1 MNIHELNCPKRDRT
15 IEPLEKPVSIVEV
28 VGSSGVGKSTLL
40 QTLCGNNR
48 QIQPGI
54 RLSRFQTLPEW
65 IDNLVFGLT
74 TYFHQEQSTRWFTRT
89 ELRSMV
95 YLDAWYQ
102 ALEQPIPNQPRAIV
116 WDQGPIYRLAM
127 LQEFGP
133 KMTHSSSY
141 ETWWNAQLKKWAAK
155 LDLLVWLD
163 APDEILIERIYNRNQ
178 FHEIKGKS
186 SEEGYDFL
194 RRYRET
200 AGQIIDRLIVT
211 QNLKVLRYDT
221 SKISSPQIADQV
233 LDMLDL
239 NSAY

>member
-1 MNIHELNCPKRDRT
+1 MKIHQLNGARRDRT
-15 IEPLEKPVSIVEV
+15 TEPHKQSVFNVEV

-65 IDNLVFGLT
+65 VDNLRFGLT
-74 TYFHQEQSTRWFTRT
+74 TYFQQDLSTRWFTRT

-95 YLDAWYQ
+95 YLDAWYR
-102 ALEQPIPNQPRAIV
+102 ALEQPMPNRPRAII

-133 KMTHSSSY
+133 EMTHSSSY

-163 APDEILIERIYNRNQ
+163 APDDILIERIYNRNQ

-194 RRYRET
+194 RRYRKT
-200 AGQIIDRLIVT
+200 AGQIIEHLMATHD
-211 QNLKVLRYDT
+211 LKVLRYDT
-221 SKISSPQIADQV
+221 SKISSPQIAEQV
-233 LDMLDL
+233 LDLLEL